1 MTSFIAMLSSGKG
14 TWGYVNSLIKL
25 EKWDRVYLICNDFA
39 YENFDVQS
47 QKIIKLKIDEKHIE
61 KSVRI
66 LSSFLKKDVKDF
78 EVAINLTSGCGDEHM
93 ITLASILKA
102 GLGMRFVYFENN
114 EAKEIEL
121 LDEKYISSEEDYRF

>member
-1 MTSFIAMLSSGKG
+1 MTSLIVMLSSGKG
-14 TWGYVNSLIKL
+14 TWGYVNSLLKL
-25 EKWDRVYLICNDFA
+25 EKWDRIYLVCNNFS

-47 QKIIKLKIDEKHIE
+47 QRIIKLKIDEKNIE

-78 EVAINLTSGCGDEHM
+78 EVAINLTSGSGDEHM
-93 ITLASILKA
+93 ILMGAVLRS
-102 GLGMRFVYFENN
+102 GLGMRFVYSENN

-121 LDEKYISSEEDYRF
+121 LDEKYVPQNDLDNF